1 MDISEKAAIHG
12 FLRPDRSAIAPKI
25 GAVNAISRPATETI
39 LPHCS
44 VPLIA
49 SAAMER

>member
-1 MDISEKAAIHG
+1 MSEKAAIQG
-12 FLRPDRSAIAPKI
+12 FLRPDRSAIAPKT
-25 GAVNAISRPATETI
+25 GAVKAINNPAAETI

-44 VPLIA
+44 VPVIE